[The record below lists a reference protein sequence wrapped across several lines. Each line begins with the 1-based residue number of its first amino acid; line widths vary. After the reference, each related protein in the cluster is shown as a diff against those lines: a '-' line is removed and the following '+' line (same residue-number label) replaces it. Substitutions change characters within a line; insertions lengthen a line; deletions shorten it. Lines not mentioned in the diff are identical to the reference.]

1 MLTADMPNKLAS
13 HVETSKLPKIDLPA
27 EYRYA
32 SLPLCVIDAV
42 FSIGVKY
49 GTTQATVDRFC
60 KHTGWQKFA
69 TSRKER
75 GGGPHSISDLI
86 SILGQKT
93 DDETAGDIF
102 ENRQRTS
109 SKAGI
114 LKSSAVRLY
123 SEVLSDSGIQ
133 TFMDLS
139 PVKLELAE
147 AGVLSLPG
155 QSSGISFDYFRML
168 AGDDNLVK
176 PDRMVQRYVA
186 NALNL
191 DRAPT
196 PRLTS
201 ILVRLA
207 ARELSRR
214 GHYWTPLQLDY
225 SVWTHQRTVTD

>member
-1 MLTADMPNKLAS
+1 MLTADMPNKLAN
-13 HVETSKLPKIDLPA
+13 HVEISKLPKTDLPA
-27 EYRYA
+27 EYSYA

-42 FSIGVKY
+42 FSIGVRY

-69 TSRKER
+69 TSRKDR
-75 GGGPHSISDLI
+75 GRGSHSMSDLI

-102 ENRQRTS
+102 VNRQRTS

-114 LKSSAVRLY
+114 LKSSAVRLFA
-123 SEVLSDSGIQ
+123 EALRDSGIQ
-133 TFMDLS
+133 TFMDIS
-139 PVKLELAE
+139 PEKLELAE

-186 NALNL
+186 NALKL
-191 DRAPT
+191 DRTPT
-196 PRLTS
+196 PRLAS
-201 ILVRLA
+201 VLVRLA
-207 ARELSRR
+207 ARELSRHGR
-214 GHYWTPLQLDY
+214 CWTPLQLDY
-225 SVWTHQRTVTD
+225 AIWTHQRTVTD